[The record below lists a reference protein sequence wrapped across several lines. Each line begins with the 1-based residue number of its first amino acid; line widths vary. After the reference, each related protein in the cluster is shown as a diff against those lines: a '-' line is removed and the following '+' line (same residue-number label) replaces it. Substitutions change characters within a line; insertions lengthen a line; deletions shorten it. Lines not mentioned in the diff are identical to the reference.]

1 MIRWIL
7 RRILWMIPA
16 LVGVSLLTFL
26 IAAMVP
32 GDPVYAVVGERAD
45 PAVIEAYRSRLGLD
59 RSLPV
64 RYVLY
69 IKTVLSGDLGR
80 SVATGRPV
88 ARDLLSKFP
97 NTLLL
102 AAAAMLFAVT
112 FGVILGVVAAFV
124 RDSPLDRAIVV
135 FSTALISLPVFWF
148 GMLLVFVFAYY
159 LRWLPVAGMEHPA
172 SVILPG
178 VTLGS
183 RSLGYLVRLT
193 RSTMIEQLSS
203 DYILAVRAKGAG
215 RLLLAKHALLNVS
228 IPIVTFIGL
237 DFGSYLN
244 GSVLTETIFGWN
256 GVGRYAVN
264 GIFRRDY
271 PVIIGCVLFGALL
284 FMAVNVLIDIVY
296 MMLDPK
302 LRHGAS

>member
-1 MIRWIL
+1 
-7 RRILWMIPA
+7 
-16 LVGVSLLTFL
+16 
-26 IAAMVP
+26 
-32 GDPVYAVVGERAD
+32 
-45 PAVIEAYRSRLGLD
+45 
-59 RSLPV
+59 
-64 RYVLY
+64 
-69 IKTVLSGDLGR
+69 
-80 SVATGRPV
+80 
-88 ARDLLSKFP
+88 
-97 NTLLL
+97 
-102 AAAAMLFAVT
+102 
-112 FGVILGVVAAFV
+112 
-124 RDSPLDRAIVV
+124 
-135 FSTALISLPVFWF
+135 
-148 GMLLVFVFAYY
+148 
-159 LRWLPVAGMEHPA
+159 
-172 SVILPG
+172 